1 MPGCIFRRYLLAL
14 FLLLLSGVPVASAS
28 PIAVWQQAVGMA
40 AAGDV
45 RSARVHLTGALSMMP
60 DSPDDLWRERMQ
72 IAVILLDMRQHQALF
87 ATALAQQPVAG
98 WMQTQLILRYLHDH
112 PAVEQSSPVLPG
124 LLAALLPGAG
134 HAWQGRW
141 RDAGV
146 AAVLVIPML
155 LLTLWSAR
163 RRLGPVTLFFALI
176 TVWLWSGSVFSAIS
190 LAERGTA
197 EAYMLW
203 WQGLWQAAALPGRPW

>member
-1 MPGCIFRRYLLAL
+1 MKQRLLFHWVTAS
-14 FLLLLSGVPVASAS
+14 LLLLLGYMPAASATPAS
-28 PIAVWQQAVGMA
+28 VWQQAVGMA
-40 AAGDV
+40 ASGDV
-45 RSARVHLTGALSMMP
+45 REAMAHLAGALSMMP
-60 DSPDDLWRERMQ
+60 ESPHDLWRERMH
-72 IAVILLDMRQHQALF
+72 IAVILLDMRQHLAVSAAALEQAP
-87 ATALAQQPVAG
+87 ADG
-98 WMQTQLILRYLHDH
+98 WTETQLIHGYLQGH
-112 PAVEQSSPVLPG
+112 PAPEQISPLIPG
-124 LLAALLPGAG
+124 LLATLLPGSG

-146 AAVLVIPML
+146 AAMLVIPML
-155 LLTLWSAR
+155 LLTLWAAR
-163 RRLGPVTLFFALI
+163 RHMGPVTVFFALI